1 MSPEPTSKDSNEAT
15 TRHKMRL
22 TNVQVTGL
30 FGIFKHEISLTNDD
44 RVTLIHGP
52 NGVGKTMLLKMITG
66 LIKGNASIFER
77 VPFNEFSASRDDGWR
92 IHIQQEK
99 PKSSSEKGQVA
110 AIAVTVYDQNGCPQD
125 TPHDADRIE
134 VPKRILDAVDQHVPG
149 PYTRFR
155 DGWQIRGN
163 SRLYSL
169 GDILTM
175 FPEITERVPKEYRRN
190 PFFLFAG
197 TLDVFFVETKRL
209 DAERK
214 VRNRPFDDHFSF
226 DDDEGST
233 PSDTL
238 RVHQYSRD
246 VAARIQAALAN
257 YGKNSQES
265 DRTFPE
271 RLVKFIREDEATL
284 PASQILSEIEELEK
298 KRQRLIK
305 LGFLDSETG
314 LRDLSED
321 DVRKA
326 AEALTIYVRDVKQK
340 LAVFDELAGKVGR
353 LIDILND
360 RFRYKSLS
368 LNRSRG
374 FILETTTGL
383 PIDLED
389 LSSGEQHELVLL
401 YELLFRVPQ
410 NGLVLVD
417 EPEISL
423 HVAWQ
428 SKFLSDLM
436 AILQLTGSYG
446 VVATHAPVIVGSR
459 WDLTVELKGPAEDK
473 RMEIA

>member
-1 MSPEPTSKDSNEAT
+1 
-15 TRHKMRL
+15 MRL
-22 TNVQVTGL
+22 TNVRVEGL
-30 FGIFKHEISLTNDD
+30 FGVFDHQISLTNED

-52 NGVGKTMLLKMITG
+52 NGVGKTMLLKMIAG
-66 LIKGNASIFER
+66 LIRGNASIFER
-77 VPFNEFSASRDDGWR
+77 VPFSSFSASRDDGWK
-92 IHIQQEK
+92 ICIKQD
-99 PKSSSEKGQVA
+99 KSNESRERDQVA
-110 AIAVTVYDQNGCPQD
+110 SFTVMVYDQGGML
-125 TPHDADRIE
+125 
-134 VPKRILDAVDQHVPG
+134 LDAPQNVDRPEVTKRLLDALDQYVPG
-149 PYTRFR
+149 PYSRFR
-155 DGWQIRGN
+155 DGWRAPGGPRI
-163 SRLYSL
+163 YSL
-169 GDILTM
+169 GDILTL
-175 FPEITERVPKEYRRN
+175 FPDIAERVPEEYRQN
-190 PFFLFAG
+190 PFLTFAKE
-197 TLDVFFVETKRL
+197 LDVFFVETKRL

-214 VRNRPFDDHFSF
+214 ARNRPFDNHFSF
-226 DDDEGST
+226 DEDEGST

-238 RVHQYSRD
+238 RVYQYSRD
-246 VAARIQAALAN
+246 VAGRIQAALAN

-271 RLVKFIREDEATL
+271 RLVKFMREGEETL
-284 PASQILSEIEELEK
+284 PAGQILSEIDELEK

-340 LAVFDELAGKVGR
+340 LAVFDDLAGKVGR
-353 LIDILND
+353 LTDILND
-360 RFRYKSLS
+360 RFRYKTLS
-368 LNRSRG
+368 LNRTRG

-401 YELLFRVPQ
+401 YELLFRVPK

-436 AILQLTGSYG
+436 AILELTDSYG

-459 WDLTVELKGPAEDK
+459 WDLTVELSGPADSKHVE
-473 RMEIA
+473 EA